1 MRKHILNLRQIGG
14 IEERKSRLNL
24 ILSQYSS
31 SQLLAYRDEEAN
43 VDVFIIEFDN
53 QEEASQANVLMGL
66 THLSGTKLA
75 SLIIPTYYLH

>member
-1 MRKHILNLRQIGG
+1 MRKHILNLRQIAG

-31 SQLLAYRDEEAN
+31 SQLLSYRDEEAN
-43 VDVFIIEFDN
+43 VDVFIIEFDS
-53 QEEASQANVLMGL
+53 QEEASQANLMMGL

-75 SLIIPTYYLH
+75 SLIIPNYYLH